1 MLQLELITRIRRAP
15 KRAPCPTCGRH
26 GRRKRVLRRRLRTL
40 AYRRVAWLEV
50 TYAEYQ
56 ARCRCRKYFR
66 TWPLGVPPKAG
77 YDAAVRQ
84 AVLDRLLR
92 DRLNVEQTK
101 AAMQRDFL
109 VELSDG
115 FVYDCLRWQL
125 TRLDL
130 AEHRELVLRRFSG
143 TLCVDELHLGTF
155 TLLLATDPLAD
166 LPVGF
171 ALVGANDKDHMG
183 RFLRNLARWGLQ
195 PEAVVSDG
203 SSLYPELLAEIWPD
217 ARHQLCVF
225 HLLRDVLE
233 KVLDALRR
241 LRRAQARRGRAG
253 RKRRRGRPA
262 KRQRARRRQRGPTAK
277 EKAAFVWKHRFLI
290 VKRAAKL
297 TPAERDDLKQLL
309 AYLPP
314 LRTLWSF
321 SQDLYRLLDNSQTL
335 RVARWR
341 YSWLRYDPKY
351 REVREL
357 VEALELLAEPK
368 LTKAMGFVQQSP
380 GSRVRT
386 NNHVEGMNRRL
397 RFAEKVRY
405 RWRKRK
411 WVVRWVVL
419 LLDIWWRKAAET
431 AAASKDKKPAGERSP
446 PQTSG
451 RSQRRAA

>member
-1 MLQLELITRIRRAP
+1 
-15 KRAPCPTCGRH
+15 
-26 GRRKRVLRRRLRTL
+26 
-40 AYRRVAWLEV
+40 LEV

-56 ARCRCRKYFR
+56 AHCRCRKYFR
-66 TWPLGVPPKAG
+66 TWPLDVPPKAD

-101 AAMQRDFL
+101 AAMYRDFL
-109 VELSDG
+109 VALSDG
-115 FVYDCLRWQL
+115 FVYDCLRWQVA
-125 TRLDL
+125 RLDL
-130 AEHRELVLRRFSG
+130 AQHRRLVLQRFSG
-143 TLCVDELHLGTF
+143 TLCVDELHLGAY

-171 ALVGANDKDHMG
+171 ALVGANDQEHMG
-183 RFLRNLARWGLQ
+183 RFLRTLARWGLR
-195 PEAVVSDG
+195 PAVVVSDG
-203 SSLYPELLAEIWPD
+203 SSLYPDLLAATWPD
-217 ARHQLCVF
+217 AKHQLCIF
-225 HLLRDVLE
+225 HLLRDVLDR
-233 KVLDALRR
+233 VLDAVRR

-253 RKRRRGRPA
+253 RKRRRGRPS

-277 EKAAFVWKHRFLI
+277 EKAAFIWKHRFLI

-297 TPAERDDLKQLL
+297 TPGGQADLEKMV
-309 AYLPP
+309 AYLPE
-314 LRTLWSF
+314 LRTLRSF
-321 SQDLYRLLDNSQTL
+321 SQDLYRLLDDSKTL

-341 YSWLRYDPKY
+341 YTWLRYDPKY
-351 REVREL
+351 QEVREV

-368 LTKAMGFVQQSP
+368 LTKAMAFVQQPSE
-380 GSRVRT
+380 SQVRT
-386 NNHVEGMNRRL
+386 NNHVERMNRRL

-419 LLDIWWRKAAET
+419 LLDVCWQQAVAA
-431 AAASKDKKPAGERSP
+431 AAASKGTKWAGERSP

-451 RSQRRAA
+451 RRQRTAA